1 MDSECRVVVINALF
15 KKATHIL
22 TMSILA
28 SSSKPEGAKAELSG
42 ESPRPLHPHH
52 LTNVP
57 HTLGLHWWHHGHHI
71 DVVLYLWSVLY
82 LSTLLTLKY
91 SGMRTKVPQY

>member
-1 MDSECRVVVINALF
+1 MVINALF
-15 KKATHIL
+15 NKATHIL

-28 SSSKPEGAKAELSG
+28 SSSKPEGANAELSG

-57 HTLGLHWWHHGHHI
+57 HTLGLHRGDHI
-71 DVVLYLWSVLY
+71 EYVVPMECIISKVL
-82 LSTLLTLKY
+82 TLLLKDAD
-91 SGMRTKVPQY
+91 

>member
-1 MDSECRVVVINALF
+1 MVVNALF
-15 KKATHIL
+15 NNKASHIL

-42 ESPRPLHPHH
+42 GESPRPLHPHH

-57 HTLGLHWWHHGHHI
+57 HTLGLHHGDHI
-71 DVVLYLWSVLY
+71 AYVVPMGCIISKVL
-82 LSTLLTLKY
+82 TLLLKDAD
-91 SGMRTKVPQY
+91 

>member
-1 MDSECRVVVINALF
+1 MVINALYH
-15 KKATHIL
+15 KATHIL

-57 HTLGLHWWHHGHHI
+57 HILGLHDGDHI
-71 DVVLYLWSVLY
+71 EYAVPMECII
-82 LSTLLTLKY
+82 STH
-91 SGMRTKVPQY
+91 SIP